1 MKNKIRDYGVLLFAL
16 LFGLVR
22 VCLATEPATGTDQL
36 QLDPYEEINYEE
48 SGVVK
53 SPDPQDENFSTPIMH
68 FFIGSIETDTSESVL
83 GGEATVINLGFGVR
97 QDFVD
102 YDHLGF
108 DFDVL
113 ILTREY
119 DTTIAA
125 PPFSTISD
133 EMTLDTFAIT
143 AGVRGFIPEES
154 RFRAFAT
161 IGLGLYFNK
170 LHVTGSTFGLPGTI
184 EDDDTEMNLFYAA
197 GIEYISTEYSFQ
209 LQYRDMPIDGG
220 FPSFNVPGTDIGG
233 SMWLFGFGFLW

>member
-1 MKNKIRDYGVLLFAL
+1 MNNKIHSSDLLLIIL
-16 LFGLVR
+16 LFGM
-22 VCLATEPATGTDQL
+22 TGICFAEESTGDTDQV
-36 QLDPYEEINYEE
+36 QLEPYEEINYED

-53 SPDPQDENFSTPIMH
+53 LPDPENKKFSTPILQ

-83 GGEATVINLGFGVR
+83 GGESTILNLGFGVH
-97 QDFVD
+97 QDFID

-113 ILTREY
+113 MLIREY

-125 PPFSTISD
+125 PPFSSISD

-170 LHVTGSTFGLPGTI
+170 LHVTGSTFGLPGSI
-184 EDDDTEMNLFYAA
+184 EDDDTEMNLFYAV

-220 FPSFNVPGTDIGG
+220 FPTFNVPSTDIGG
-233 SMWLFGFGFLW
+233 SMWLLGFGFLW